1 MSGRTDPSRPIE
13 STNPV
18 FEVPVPSQRMSAVV
32 SLLLGL
38 ALAAIPAVAQYP
50 PNEAPAAKGPDE
62 DKDRRGTR
70 AGLNRREPS
79 VNQLALLERQ
89 RKCGAEWR
97 EMKAGGKVADGM
109 RWPSF
114 WSQCNA
120 RLRGRTI

>member
-1 MSGRTDPSRPIE
+1 LSGRTDPSRPIE

-62 DKDRRGTR
+62 DKDRRGGR

-97 EMKAGGKVADGM
+97 EMKAGSKVADGM

>member
-1 MSGRTDPSRPIE
+1 M
-13 STNPV
+13 
-18 FEVPVPSQRMSAVV
+18 PSQRMSAVV

-38 ALAAIPAVAQYP
+38 ALAATPAVAQDP
-50 PNEAPAAKGPDE
+50 PNEAPAAKAPE
-62 DKDRRGTR
+62 ENRDRGGGRTR
-70 AGLNRREPS
+70 PNRREPS
-79 VNQLALLERQ
+79 VGQLALRERQ